1 MRIIKPICRLAVL
14 LALVIA
20 IAAPQMVAAQTQL
33 QVVHGGGA
41 SFPGTPV
48 SSAIAASSGVPAS
61 VMRGVDANANVLA
74 PEHFTINAAP
84 NAMVRSVVS
93 RSFLNRIV
101 TPFNHPIIKTT
112 SQVKVDT
119 VGQSVFVSIAPTQM
133 DPIVLYVMDE
143 GDSND
148 SIALMLMPRAVGPVE
163 IDLKQPTLLGRRPM
177 VFNTKK
183 AGQWEQQAPYTDRL
197 IDVMRTLAKGLVPPG
212 YAFRVYRTGDNM
224 PSCQQAGL
232 SIAPRQVIDGQTI
245 EAYVGAL
252 TNTTTAPIE
261 FNEGNCAHND
271 VLAVASWPGPLL
283 QPGQSTEVYI
293 IVKRTSIPYGDEA
306 RPSALLQGAR

>member
-1 MRIIKPICRLAVL
+1 MRTIQTLL
-14 LALVIA
+14 LATLLAPLAA
-20 IAAPQMVAAQTQL
+20 IAAPPL
-33 QVVHGGGA
+33 QVVHAGGA

-48 SSAIAASSGVPAS
+48 ASPGNLQAGVPAS
-61 VMRGVDANANVLA
+61 VMRGVDANTNLLK
-74 PEHFTINAAP
+74 PEHVTITANP

-101 TPFNHPIIKTT
+101 TPFTHPIIKTT

-133 DPIVLYVMDE
+133 DPIVLYVMDQ

-148 SIALMLMPRAVGPVE
+148 SIALMLLPKSVGPVE
-163 IDLKQPTLLGRRPM
+163 IDLQQPTLLGRKPM
-177 VFNTKK
+177 VFNPRK
-183 AGQWEQQAPYTDRL
+183 ARRWEQQASYTSRL

-212 YAFRVYRTGDNM
+212 YAFRVYRPGDNM

-232 SIAPRQVIDGQTI
+232 SITPRQVIDGQTL
-245 EAYVGAL
+245 EAYVGAM
-252 TNTTTAPIE
+252 TNTTTSPIE

-293 IVKRTSIPYGDEA
+293 IVKRTSLPYGDEA